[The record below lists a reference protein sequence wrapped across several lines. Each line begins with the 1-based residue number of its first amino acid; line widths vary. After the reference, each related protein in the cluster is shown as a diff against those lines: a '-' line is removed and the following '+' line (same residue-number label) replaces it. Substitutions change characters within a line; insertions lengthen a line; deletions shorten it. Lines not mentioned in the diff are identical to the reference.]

1 MGDFNEALWQFE
13 HLPVRQ
19 RGEGQMLAF
28 RELIQNCDLHDLG
41 YSGVPFTYDNHR
53 EGRNN
58 VRVRVDRALAD
69 DSWRDIF
76 SESQVVHLTS
86 PCSDHCPVQIK
97 FSSEPQRST
106 RSKCLHYEI
115 CWERDAQSTAVI
127 EETWKEVGD
136 KQDLGKISSALGRVM
151 GALRLW
157 SRTKFKN
164 IGRELEKARKNLA
177 RLQASNSDRTE
188 LRRATDHM
196 NELLYREEMLWLQCS
211 RISWLKEG
219 DRNTKFFHSRSVW
232 RAKKNRISKLRDSS
246 GTIQS
251 TTTAL

>member
-13 HLPVRQ
+13 HLSVRQ

-41 YSGVPFTYDNHR
+41 FSGVPFTYDNHR

-86 PCSDHCPVQIK
+86 PCSDHCPVQLK
-97 FSSEPQRST
+97 FSSEP
-106 RSKCLHYEI
+106 
-115 CWERDAQSTAVI
+115 QSTAVI

-164 IGRELEKARKNLA
+164 IGRELEKARKILA

-251 TTTAL
+251 TTTEL

>member
-1 MGDFNEALWQFE
+1 M
-13 HLPVRQ
+13 
-19 RGEGQMLAF
+19 
-28 RELIQNCDLHDLG
+28 
-41 YSGVPFTYDNHR
+41 
-53 EGRNN
+53 
-58 VRVRVDRALAD
+58 
-69 DSWRDIF
+69 
-76 SESQVVHLTS
+76 
-86 PCSDHCPVQIK
+86 
-97 FSSEPQRST
+97 
-106 RSKCLHYEI
+106 
-115 CWERDAQSTAVI
+115 I

-246 GTIQS
+246 GSIQS
-251 TTTAL
+251 TTTEL